1 MIGLLGNIMSIIVW
15 RKRLLSKAPQ
25 NSSTVIYLL
34 MLSLC
39 DSLVLVNYLFHE
51 MVPVICPTITTNST
65 YALVFAKVSHP
76 LFYILHLSSVWIVTS
91 LTIQRFVV
99 VRFPMKAKALFST
112 RRTIA
117 SISAIFILSA
127 IFCLPSFFILGVSMK
142 PGGVAV
148 IENTVFGA
156 SQQAGDFKFTMHC
169 MALLI
174 TPWVIVAVLNVFIV
188 TSLRRHRKFRNSFY
202 GN

>member
-1 MIGLLGNIMSIIVW
+1 
-15 RKRLLSKAPQ
+15 
-25 NSSTVIYLL
+25 
-34 MLSLC
+34 
-39 DSLVLVNYLFHE
+39 
-51 MVPVICPTITTNST
+51 
-65 YALVFAKVSHP
+65 
-76 LFYILHLSSVWIVTS
+76 
-91 LTIQRFVV
+91 
-99 VRFPMKAKALFST
+99 MKAKALFST